1 MSQDR
6 GLGIGDRAGVA
17 RVPDTPHAGRYFVT
31 DAILLA
37 SAQEVTEPI
46 RSIDQSL
53 ITLESDMADLH
64 LLVRDEQNWDVRK
77 ANNGAAATRFRKC
90 EQFRLHLLRIAA
102 TAMQAAKQLGLD
114 SRQDAIA
121 QEIPF

>member
-6 GLGIGDRAGVA
+6 GQGIGDRAGVE
-17 RVPDTPHAGRYFVT
+17 RVPNTPHAGRYFVT

-37 SAQEVTEPI
+37 SEQEVTEPI
-46 RSIDQSL
+46 RSIDQTL

-64 LLVRDEQNWDVRK
+64 LLVRDEQNWDVPI
-77 ANNGAAATRFRKC
+77 APAATRFRKC
-90 EQFRLHLLRIAA
+90 EQFRLHLIRIAA

-121 QEIPF
+121 KEIPF